1 MPSRGRPR
9 SVLILNVP
17 ESCSASEAAM
27 FSMSCCALIFGR
39 SGSPVLASAGT
50 SPMVA
55 AATPATATG
64 TM

>member
-1 MPSRGRPR
+1 M
-9 SVLILNVP
+9 LILNVP
-17 ESCSASEAAM
+17 ESCSSSEAAI
-27 FSMSCCALIFGR
+27 FSMSSCALIFGR
-39 SGSPVLASAGT
+39 SGSPEFASAGT

>member
-1 MPSRGRPR
+1 M
-9 SVLILNVP
+9 LILNVP

-27 FSMSCCALIFGR
+27 FSMSCWALIFGR